1 MCDIDR
7 PQVVPTRPNV
17 MPSAASLEIG
27 IQMAREA
34 VETYARKHQGITDGR
49 RREDAALFVKK
60 GEEALTKCSALLKTG
75 GAEAEAEVWA
85 LLRRFGIGRATAE

>member
-7 PQVVPTRPNV
+7 PQVVPTKPNV

-60 GEEALTKCSALLKTG
+60 GEEALTRCSALLEIG
-75 GAEAEAEVWA
+75 SAEAETEAWA
-85 LLRRFGIGRATAE
+85 SLRRFGIARATAE